1 MKRPLLSVLFVLFL
15 IGGLQAQRGRGL
27 VDKSDESTS
36 YLTLSVGPSFCFSDT
51 KLIAYT
57 EPLLKNFDLS
67 IGYRKLFSNNFAYKI
82 AYSYNNYTGRDTIST
97 SSTRFYSFST
107 SVMQLGINVEYF
119 IKIGREYYYK
129 PTPNAIYLFLGAGV
143 LRSKANLSQNEPR
156 GDYDY
161 KINKYNYAPVIPFGF
176 GYQYNFNN
184 KFLLGAEV
192 NWKLPLSDY
201 IDGFSPPYPE
211 SKSNDI
217 LSTFS
222 VTFTY
227 LLGFEYLKR
236 N

>member
-1 MKRPLLSVLFVLFL
+1 MKRPLLSVLFLLLL
-15 IGGLQAQRGRGL
+15 IGGIQAQRGRGL
-27 VDKSDESTS
+27 VDKSDETTS

-51 KLIAYT
+51 KSEAYS
-57 EPLLKNFDLS
+57 EPVLKNYDLS
-67 IGYRKLFSNNFAYKI
+67 LGYRKLFSNNFAYKI
-82 AYSYNNYTGRDTIST
+82 AFSYNNYTGRDTASIS
-97 SSTRFYSFST
+97 SKRLYSFST
-107 SVMQLGINVEYF
+107 SVMQLGINAEYF

-143 LRSKANLSQNEPR
+143 LRSKANLSISQSRR
-156 GDYDY
+156 GYDY
-161 KINKYNYAPVIPFGF
+161 KINNYNYAPVIPFGF

-184 KFLLGAEV
+184 KFLLGAEA
-192 NWKLPLSDY
+192 NWKLPITDF

-217 LSTFS
+217 LTTFS
-222 VTFTY
+222 VTFTW